1 MAGPQRAPAA
11 GPVAVLEFDC
21 KVRRGAFELEAAFS
35 VATPG
40 VTALFG
46 RSGSGKSTVIALL
59 AGLLAPDRG
68 RIALDGLTLIDT
80 HARLNVPAEER
91 ATGCVFQD
99 ARLFPHLN
107 VRHNLLYGLQRVRG
121 RPAPIRFEAIV
132 ELLGLSTLLDRR
144 TRELSGGERQR
155 VALGRALLAQP
166 RLLLLD
172 EPLASLD
179 AGRRDEVLPY
189 FERLRHELRVPI
201 IYVSHDFEEV
211 LRLAEQVI
219 LLDHGRVSASGSLQ
233 QICLSDALHAI
244 VGAGV
249 IGTLLEATVQQ
260 VHPEERIATL
270 ASGPLSL
277 RVALG
282 DIEPGTRV
290 RLYVP
295 ADDVLIALEAPRA
308 VSARN
313 VLPVVVARLEPL
325 NGSVLVH
332 LTAATSQPLLARV
345 THSAVRE
352 LALAPGK
359 PCFALVKAVA
369 AQGRRFD
376 GRARLA

>member
-1 MAGPQRAPAA
+1 
-11 GPVAVLEFDC
+11 VLDFDC
-21 KVRRGAFELEAAFS
+21 KAKHGTFELEAAFS

-46 RSGSGKSTVIALL
+46 RSGSGKSTVISLL
-59 AGLLAPDRG
+59 AGLLAPEHG
-68 RIALDGLTLIDT
+68 RIVLDDLTFLDT
-80 HARLNVPAEER
+80 RARLNVPAEER
-91 ATGCVFQD
+91 ATGYVFQD

-107 VRHNLLYGLQRVRG
+107 VRHNLLYGLHRVRG
-121 RPAPIRFEAIV
+121 RPAPIRLEAIV
-132 ELLGLSTLLDRR
+132 ELLGLSSLLERR

-179 AGRRDEVLPY
+179 AERRDEVLPY
-189 FERLRHELRVPI
+189 FERLRDEFRIPI

-219 LLDHGRVSASGSLQ
+219 LLDRGRVSASGTLQ
-233 QICLSDALHAI
+233 QICLSEALHAI
-244 VGAGV
+244 VGPGV
-249 IGTLLEATVQQ
+249 IGTLLDATVQQ
-260 VHPEERIATL
+260 IHAEERLATL
-270 ASGPLSL
+270 ACGPLSL

-282 DIEPGTRV
+282 GVERGTHV

-313 VLPVVVARLEPL
+313 VLPVVVKRLELL

-332 LTAATSQPLLARV
+332 LTAASTQPLLARV
-345 THSAVRE
+345 THSAVQE
-352 LALAPGK
+352 LGLVPGK
-359 PCFALVKAVA
+359 ECFALVKAVA

-376 GRARLA
+376 GRARFA

>member
-1 MAGPQRAPAA
+1 
-11 GPVAVLEFDC
+11 VLAFDC
-21 KVRRGAFELEAAFS
+21 KVRRGTFDLEAAFS

-46 RSGSGKSTVIALL
+46 RSGSGKSTVISLL
-59 AGLLAPDRG
+59 AGLLAPERG
-68 RIALDGLTLIDT
+68 RIVLDDLTFLDT
-80 HARLNVPAEER
+80 RTRVSVPAEER
-91 ATGCVFQD
+91 ATGYVFQD

-107 VRHNLLYGLQRVRG
+107 VRHNLLYGLQRVRA
-121 RPAPIRFEAIV
+121 RPAPIRLEAIV
-132 ELLGLSTLLDRR
+132 ELLGLAALLERR

-179 AGRRDEVLPY
+179 AERRDEVLPY
-189 FERLRHELRVPI
+189 FERLRDEFKVPI
-201 IYVSHDFEEV
+201 IYVSHEFEEV

-219 LLDHGRVSASGSLQ
+219 LLDQGRVSASGSLQ
-233 QICLSDALHAI
+233 EICLSEALHAI
-244 VGAGV
+244 VGPGV
-249 IGTLLEATVQQ
+249 IGTLLDAIVQQ
-260 VHPEERIATL
+260 VHTEERLATL
-270 ASGPLSL
+270 TSGALSL

-282 DIEPGTRV
+282 AVERGTRV

-295 ADDVLIALEAPRA
+295 ADDVVIALEAPRA

-313 VLPVVVARLEPL
+313 VLPVVVTRLEPL

-332 LTAATSQPLLARV
+332 LTAAASQTLLARV
-345 THSAVRE
+345 THSAVQE
-352 LALAPGK
+352 LGLAPGRQ
-359 PCFALVKAVA
+359 CFALVKAVA

-376 GRARLA
+376 GRARFA

>member
-1 MAGPQRAPAA
+1 M
-11 GPVAVLEFDC
+11 LEFDC
-21 KVRRGAFELEAAFS
+21 KVRRGDFDLEAAFS

-46 RSGSGKSTVIALL
+46 RSGSGKTTVISLL
-59 AGLLAPDRG
+59 AGLLAPERG
-68 RIALDGLTLIDT
+68 RIVLDDLTFLDT
-80 HARLNVPAEER
+80 RARISVPIEER
-91 ATGCVFQD
+91 AIGYVFQD

-107 VRHNLLYGLQRVRG
+107 VRHNLHYGLRRVRG
-121 RPAPIRFEAIV
+121 RAAPIRFEAIV
-132 ELLGLSTLLDRR
+132 ELLGLNTLLDRR

-179 AGRRDEVLPY
+179 AERRDEVLPY
-189 FERLRHELRVPI
+189 FERLRDEFKIPI
-201 IYVSHDFEEV
+201 IYVSHDFGEV

-219 LLDHGRVSASGSLQ
+219 LLDRGRVSAAGSLQ
-233 QICLSDALHAI
+233 QICLSEALHAI

-249 IGTLLEATVQQ
+249 IGTLLEARVQQ
-260 VHPEERIATL
+260 VHPAERIATL
-270 ASGPLSL
+270 ASGALSL

-282 DIEPGTRV
+282 DVEPGTRV

-295 ADDVLIALEAPRA
+295 ADDVLIALEEPRA

-313 VLPVVVARLEPL
+313 VLAVTVTRLEQL

-332 LTAATSQPLLARV
+332 LTTASAQTLLARV

-352 LALAPGK
+352 LALTPGK
-359 PCFALVKAVA
+359 ACFALVKAVA

>member
-1 MAGPQRAPAA
+1 M
-11 GPVAVLEFDC
+11 LEFDC
-21 KVRRGAFELEAAFS
+21 RVQHGTFTLEAAFS

-46 RSGSGKSTVIALL
+46 RSGSGKSTIISLL
-59 AGLLAPDRG
+59 AGLLAPERG
-68 RIALDGLTLIDT
+68 RIVIDETKLLDTE
-80 HARLNVPAEER
+80 ARLNVPAEER

-107 VRHNLLYGLQRVRG
+107 VRHNLCYGLKRVRG
-121 RPAPIRFEAIV
+121 RRAPIRFEAIV
-132 ELLGLSTLLDRR
+132 ELLGLGHLLERR

-155 VALGRALLAQP
+155 VGLGRALLAQP

-179 AGRRDEVLPY
+179 AERRDEVLPY
-189 FERLRHELRVPI
+189 FERLRDELKVPI

-211 LRLAEQVI
+211 LRLAEQVVV
-219 LLDHGRVSASGSLQ
+219 LDKGRVSAVGPLQ
-233 QICLSDALHAI
+233 QICLAEPLHAI

-249 IGTLLEATVQQ
+249 IGTLLEATVQE
-260 VHPEERIATL
+260 VNVTERLATL
-270 ASGPLSL
+270 RCGALSL

-282 DIEPGTRV
+282 AIEPGSRV

-313 VLPVVVARLEPL
+313 VLPVTVKWLEPL

-332 LTAATSQPLLARV
+332 LNAAGSQPLLARV
-345 THSAVRE
+345 THSAVQE
-352 LALAPGK
+352 LGLTPGK
-359 PCFALVKAVA
+359 TCFALVKAVA

-376 GRARLA
+376 GRERLP

>member
-1 MAGPQRAPAA
+1 
-11 GPVAVLEFDC
+11 VLEFDC
-21 KVRRGAFELEAAFS
+21 RVRRGSFDLEAAFS

-46 RSGSGKSTVIALL
+46 RSGSGKSTVISLL
-59 AGLLAPDRG
+59 AGLLAPERG
-68 RIALDGLTLIDT
+68 RIVLDDLTFLDT
-80 HARLNVPAEER
+80 RARLNVPAEER
-91 ATGCVFQD
+91 ATGYVFQD

-107 VRHNLLYGLQRVRG
+107 VRNNLLYGLRRVRG
-121 RPAPIRFEAIV
+121 RPAPIRFDAIV
-132 ELLGLSTLLDRR
+132 ALLGLDALLERR
-144 TRELSGGERQR
+144 TGELSGGERQR

-189 FERLRHELRVPI
+189 FERLRDEFKVPI
-201 IYVSHDFEEV
+201 IYVSHEFEEV

-219 LLDHGRVSASGSLQ
+219 LLDRGRVSASGSLQ

-244 VGAGV
+244 VGPGV
-249 IGTLLEATVQQ
+249 IGTLLDATVQQ
-260 VHPEERIATL
+260 VQADERLATL
-270 ASGPLSL
+270 ASGALSL

-282 DIEPGTRV
+282 AVERGARV

-313 VLPVVVARLEPL
+313 VLPVTVTRLEPL
-325 NGSVLVH
+325 DGSVLVH
-332 LTAATSQPLLARV
+332 LSAAASQPLLARV
-345 THSAVRE
+345 THSAVQE
-352 LALAPGK
+352 LGLEPGK
-359 PCFALVKAVA
+359 QCFALVKAVA

>member
-1 MAGPQRAPAA
+1 M
-11 GPVAVLEFDC
+11 LEFDC
-21 KVRRGAFELEAAFS
+21 HVRRRAFALEAAFS

-46 RSGSGKSTVIALL
+46 RSGSGKSTVISLL
-59 AGLLAPDRG
+59 AGLLSPERG
-68 RIALDGLTLIDT
+68 RIELDGTKLLDTDARID
-80 HARLNVPAEER
+80 VPAEER

-107 VRHNLLYGLQRVRG
+107 VRNNLRYGLQRVRG

-132 ELLGLSTLLDRR
+132 ELLGLGTLLDRR
-144 TRELSGGERQR
+144 ARELSGGERQR

-179 AGRRDEVLPY
+179 AERRDEVLPY
-189 FERLRHELRVPI
+189 FERLRDELKVPI
-201 IYVSHDFEEV
+201 IYVSHDFDEV
-211 LRLAEQVI
+211 LRLAEQVV
-219 LLDHGRVSASGSLQ
+219 LLDQGRVSATGPLQ
-233 QICLSDALHAI
+233 QICLAEPLHAI

-249 IGTLLEATVQQ
+249 IGTLLEATVRH
-260 VHPEERIATL
+260 VHATERLATL
-270 ASGPLSL
+270 TCGALSL

-282 DIEPGTRV
+282 AIEPGSRV

-295 ADDVLIALEAPRA
+295 ADDVLLALEAPRA

-313 VLPVVVARLEPL
+313 VLPAVLTRLEPL

-332 LTAATSQPLLARV
+332 LTAAASQPLLARV
-345 THSAVRE
+345 THSAVQE
-352 LALAPGK
+352 LGLTPGK
-359 PCFALVKAVA
+359 ACFALVKAVA

-376 GRARLA
+376 GRERLP